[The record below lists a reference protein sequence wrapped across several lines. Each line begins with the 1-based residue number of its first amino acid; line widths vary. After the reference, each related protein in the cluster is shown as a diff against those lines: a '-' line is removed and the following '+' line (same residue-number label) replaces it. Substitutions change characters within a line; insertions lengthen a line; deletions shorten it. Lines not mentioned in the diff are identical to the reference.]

1 MLSLSANM
9 QGQEVDLQMVAG
21 EDNASGGGIRHGRE
35 LAAFA
40 EAVASRDETELENSR
55 TALVQAG
62 GTDVMVDAAAVAANF
77 QRMVRIAD
85 STGIPLDKVANALS
99 EPAQRAL
106 NLRRFPSAV
115 NTPDDGLRQRLQNVF
130 IRALAPRALRRMAP
144 K

>member
-40 EAVASRDETELENSR
+40 EAVASRDETDLEKSR
-55 TALVQAG
+55 SALVQAG
-62 GTDVMVDAAAVAANF
+62 GAEVMVDAAAVAANF

-99 EPAQRAL
+99 TPAQQSL
-106 NLRRFPSAV
+106 NLRSFGSAA
-115 NTPDDGLRQRLQNVF
+115 NTPLPGFWQRLQGVF
-130 IRALAPRALRRMAP
+130 IRALAPRVLRRMAP